1 MIKKIFDVI
10 PAAME
15 GMDYATPFTIDS
27 TKVLLAIRQLP
38 SLLIHLCPDFL
49 YTSL

>member
-27 TKVLLAIRQLP
+27 TKVRLVIRQFP
-38 SLLIHLCPDFL
+38 HLLTFVYLDFL
-49 YTSL
+49 